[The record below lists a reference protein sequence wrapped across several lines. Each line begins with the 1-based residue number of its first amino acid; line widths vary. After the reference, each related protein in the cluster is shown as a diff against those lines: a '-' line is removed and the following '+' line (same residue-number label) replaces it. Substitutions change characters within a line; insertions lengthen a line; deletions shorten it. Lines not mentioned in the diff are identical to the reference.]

1 MDRRQGRPPPAYLI
15 ATAYSK
21 SGSRLKPITVG
32 SELGAAH
39 GDKRLMELNGSWLIS
54 RLIPMSWTL
63 MKRLQL

>member
-39 GDKRLMELNGSWLIS
+39 GDKRLMAHN
-54 RLIPMSWTL
+54 LIPMSWTL
-63 MKRLQL
+63 MVSLQ

>member
-54 RLIPMSWTL
+54 R
-63 MKRLQL
+63 